1 MENFEILKSCPLF
14 KHLTD
19 DEITGFLKNYTKVYR
34 SEKGEYLFLPGDAAD
49 WFGVVLSG
57 AVYIER
63 TDYWGNREL
72 LNKLCAGNIFGE
84 TFAVCKKPFS
94 VGVKLEKSTAVLLI
108 SSAAVTERKSFSGN
122 EKIAKNLMTVLAAKN
137 LQLNEKLQLIAGR
150 TMRERVLNYLSSQAQ
165 KADSADFSIPF
176 NRQQLADYL
185 AVDRSALS
193 AVLSRLRAE
202 GIIDFY
208 KNRFSL
214 KHGVSKH

>member
-1 MENFEILKSCPLF
+1 MENFVILKSCPLF
-14 KHLTD
+14 EQLTD
-19 DEITGFLKNYTKVYR
+19 SEIAAFLKKYTKVYR
-34 SEKGEYLFLPGDAAD
+34 SEKEEYLFLPGDAAI

-72 LNKLCAGNIFGE
+72 LNKLCTGRIFGE
-84 TFAVCKKPFS
+84 TFTVCKKPFS
-94 VGVKLEKSTAVLLI
+94 VGVKLERNTAVLLI
-108 SSAAVTERKSFSGN
+108 STAAVTKREPFSGA

-150 TMRERVLNYLSSQAQ
+150 TLRERVLNYLSSQAQ
-165 KADSADFSIPF
+165 KSDSADFFIPF

-193 AVLSRLRAE
+193 AVLSKLQAE
-202 GIIDFY
+202 GILDFH

-214 KHGVSKH
+214 KHGISK